1 MRFGHAVR
9 LDGGVL
15 EQGVVLEQ
23 ERLLLVEELVD
34 VLLRRRQQNL
44 VGRLGEAAQE
54 RLQLLLLVLAAHRQ
68 LRSTSAFFFFIF
80 IFLHTFKPSLFLA
93 HYFISTYF
101 DFSSFYLQLPCR
113 VCPSCLSFFLR

>member
-68 LRSTSAFFFFIF
+68 LRSTSAFFFHFH
-80 IFLHTFKPSLFLA
+80 L
-93 HYFISTYF
+93 STH
-101 DFSSFYLQLPCR
+101 L
-113 VCPSCLSFFLR
+113 